1 MADIIESGGNKKGG
15 KKGRKKAHPGHVD
28 MTPMVDL
35 ACLLLTFF
43 MLTTAFSKAKVM
55 EIVLPDKL
63 TDKQKEKVKQPEVDK
78 DKVINIILIDDKVY
92 YYNGLADP
100 KKGLP
105 ELQLT
110 NFSKDGIRKILLKRN
125 KDLYL
130 KLSDFNKSIATG
142 KLKIPKDSIEKSL
155 RKIKKEDQVGPVV
168 LIKAGDKVKYGSIV
182 DIIDEM
188 AICSI
193 ARYAIV
199 DLTPPEKLMVA
210 KVQGT
215 APVASNQG
223 KN

>member
-1 MADIIESGGNKKGG
+1 MADIIESGGGKKGG

-63 TDKQKEKVKQPEVDK
+63 TEEEKKKIDQPEVDK
-78 DKVINIILIDDKVY
+78 DLVINVILLDDKVY

-105 ELQLT
+105 ELTLT
-110 NFSKDGIRKILLKRN
+110 DFSKDGIRKMLLKRN
-125 KDLYL
+125 KDLYI
-130 KLSDFNKSIATG
+130 KLTDFNKTIATG
-142 KLKIPKDSIEKSL
+142 KLKMPKDSVEKRL
-155 RKIKKEDQVGPVV
+155 RKLKKEDKVGPVV
-168 LIKAGDKVKYGSIV
+168 LIKAGENVKYGSIV

-199 DLTPPEKLMVA
+199 DLTPVEKLMVA

>member
-1 MADIIESGGNKKGG
+1 MADIIESGGGKKGG

-55 EIVLPDKL
+55 EIVLPDKIV
-63 TDKQKEKVKQPEVDK
+63 EKKDQPEVDK
-78 DKVINIILIDDKVY
+78 DLVINVILIDDKVY

-105 ELQLT
+105 ELILT
-110 NFSKDGIRKILLKRN
+110 DFSKDGIRKMLLKRN
-125 KDLYL
+125 KALYL
-130 KLSDFNKSIATG
+130 KLTEFNKTIATG

-155 RKIKKEDQVGPVV
+155 RKIKKEDQVGPIV

-199 DLTPPEKLMVA
+199 ELTPAEKLMVA
-210 KVQGT
+210 KVQGI